1 MTAPTLMTRPVP
13 MRAATLFLAAA
24 VFSTA
29 AGAQSIPSEADQ
41 IAAAVLPLPVAQR
54 AGAGVMGYRTA
65 GKLEVLR
72 QARNGMRCLADDPS
86 DDRFHVACYS
96 TSMEPFMA
104 RSRALRAA
112 GTPGTKV
119 DTVRFAEVK
128 QGKLRMP
135 TAPASL
141 YSLTGPKDDFDAASG
156 TAAHS
161 KPLFVLYMPG
171 ATTATTGIS
180 STPGKGPWL
189 MYPGTPK
196 AHLMLSPDM

>member
-1 MTAPTLMTRPVP
+1 MTALTPLTGQIS
-13 MRAATLFLAAA
+13 MRASVFLIATAVLA
-24 VFSTA
+24 TA
-29 AGAQSIPSEADQ
+29 ANAQSIPSEADQ

-72 QARNGMRCLADDPS
+72 QARNGMRCLADNPS
-86 DDRFHVACYS
+86 DDQFHVACYS

-104 RSRALRAA
+104 RGRALRAA
-112 GTPGTKV
+112 GTPGTQV

-141 YSLTGPKDDFDAASG
+141 YSLSGPKDDFNAATG
-156 TAAHS
+156 TAPRS

-196 AHLMLSPDM
+196 AHLMLSHEM

>member
-1 MTAPTLMTRPVP
+1 
-13 MRAATLFLAAA
+13 
-24 VFSTA
+24 
-29 AGAQSIPSEADQ
+29 
-41 IAAAVLPLPVAQR
+41 
-54 AGAGVMGYRTA
+54 
-65 GKLEVLR
+65 
-72 QARNGMRCLADDPS
+72 
-86 DDRFHVACYS
+86 
-96 TSMEPFMA
+96 MA
-104 RSRALRAA
+104 RGRALRAA
-112 GTPGTKV
+112 GTPGTQV

-141 YSLTGPKDDFDAASG
+141 YSLSGPKDDFNAATG
-156 TAAHS
+156 TAPRS

-196 AHLMLSPDM
+196 AHLMLSHEM